1 VRVDFVTANFL
12 ELRLGEVQHSPGRDG
27 PGAVGC
33 SGGRTLRASRD
44 SSLRYCSYCS
54 ALPMLEK
61 AVPRAFTSSMCLR
74 RSASYMYSCA
84 RLTDPLEVSLKPR
97 YPISVLVLG
106 LCL

>member
-1 VRVDFVTANFL
+1 MNFA
-12 ELRLGEVQHSPGRDG
+12 ERRLGEVQHSPGRDG

-44 SSLRYCSYCS
+44 SSLRYCS